1 MTKVTTYWAQSD
13 SPGTGQAAKA
23 VAGVGARGFVQ
34 GIVTYTVMD
43 NLTVTPMSAISS
55 ITLLNT
61 LGVRDFGALQEKT
74 VRLGSTAV
82 SIRPTPLYPLQS
94 LLNYFT
100 SDSSECIL
108 ACTAGLGDSEG
119 VAQVQDR
126 SHRRFP
132 SLRIHLAPSS
142 KLNLANQSSGLHGW
156 PSLTQCWILYDA
168 RTIQVLVDF

>member
-1 MTKVTTYWAQSD
+1 VSSPAAASNTSLLRLPSTSAAAPSKQFFWCGQNHSQSFGYGYGHGHGAGCNFVTDASGGRCPNPTCGRPMTNVTTYWAQSD

-100 SDSSECIL
+100 SD
-108 ACTAGLGDSEG
+108 
-119 VAQVQDR
+119 
-126 SHRRFP
+126 
-132 SLRIHLAPSS
+132 
-142 KLNLANQSSGLHGW
+142 
-156 PSLTQCWILYDA
+156 
-168 RTIQVLVDF
+168 